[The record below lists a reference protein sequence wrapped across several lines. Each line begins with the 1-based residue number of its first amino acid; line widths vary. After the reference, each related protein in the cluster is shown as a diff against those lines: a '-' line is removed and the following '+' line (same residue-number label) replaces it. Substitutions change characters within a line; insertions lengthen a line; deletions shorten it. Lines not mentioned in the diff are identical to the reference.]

1 MDGNRCRGLYYGCL
15 CLESDA
21 VSSVY
26 VLHGLKPWLIQRVS
40 AVYIALFVIY
50 CVFALTTAGDTG
62 YLQWREWLFHP
73 LNTIAVGLFIIA
85 LLLHAWVGMRDIIL
99 DYVHNTLIRM
109 LALNLVIVVLISSGL
124 WSAKILLLSVAI

>member
-1 MDGNRCRGLYYGCL
+1 
-15 CLESDA
+15 
-21 VSSVY
+21 VSSIY
-26 VLHGLKPWLIQRVS
+26 VLHGLRPWLVQRIS

-50 CVFALTTAGDTG
+50 SVFAFATAGDAG

-73 LNTIAVGLFIIA
+73 ANTIAAGLFTVA

-109 LALNLVIVVLISSGL
+109 LALSLVIVVLVSSGL
-124 WSAKILLLSVAI
+124 WSAKILLLSAAM